1 MIAPSIF
8 TPSLTH
14 CLLISAVMFSCGVFC
29 VLARRNSV
37 SILMGVELIL
47 NSANLNLVSFSYFL
61 HPDTFAQ
68 GHCFAIFV
76 IVLAACEAA
85 VFLALLLSLYQ
96 YLEKIDVDRIQ
107 SLKG

>member
-1 MIAPSIF
+1 MTAASLL

-14 CLLISAVMFSCGVFC
+14 CLLVSAVMFACGVFC
-29 VLARRNSV
+29 ILARRNSI

-47 NSANLNLVSFSYFL
+47 NSANLNLVAFSYFL

-85 VFLALLLSLYQ
+85 IFMALLLSLYQ
-96 YLEKIDVDRIQ
+96 YVEKIDVDRIQ

>member
-1 MIAPSIF
+1 MS
-8 TPSLTH
+8 
-14 CLLISAVMFSCGVFC
+14 CLVPTLSHVLMISAVMFCSGVYC

-47 NSANLNLVSFSYFL
+47 NSANLNLVGFSYFL
-61 HPDTFAQ
+61 HPRAFEQ

-76 IVLAACEAA
+76 IVLAASEAA

-96 YLEKIDVDRIQ
+96 YHVNIDVDQIQ

>member
-1 MIAPSIF
+1 MTPAF
-8 TPSLTH
+8 LVPSLTH
-14 CLLISAVMFSCGVFC
+14 CLLISAVMFCCGVFC
-29 VLARRNSV
+29 VLARRNSI

-47 NSANLNLVSFSYFL
+47 NSANLNLVAFAYFL

-85 VFLALLLSLYQ
+85 VFMALLLSLYQ
-96 YLEKIDVDRIQ
+96 YFEKIDVDQIS